1 MALSIV
7 YHCKQW
13 SFDHSIASLT
23 CFLLM
28 RLPYLLI
35 VGLQHISLIPGLAL
49 VSGIPL
55 IVGLSKNFLPVLNE
69 VCSSIKSLK
78 SISDLGWIQTGSSI
92 SDFYEYWG
100 FMSKSGI
107 LSGLQVAGSATN
119 SAQFEYLGLEGVS
132 PTLSELG
139 GLLWTFLQWSGR
151 LVLFISS
158 AHMAQNYI

>member
-35 VGLQHISLIPGLAL
+35 VGLQHISLILGLAL
-49 VSGIPL
+49 VSGIPFC
-55 IVGLSKNFLPVLNE
+55 VGLSKNFLPDLIT

-78 SISDLGWIQTGSSI
+78 VIYDLGWIQGCSSI
-92 SDFYEYWG
+92 SEVSEYST
-100 FMSKSGI
+100 FINKSGI

-139 GLLWTFLQWSGR
+139 GLL
-151 LVLFISS
+151 
-158 AHMAQNYI
+158 